1 MSQTLSRC
9 AGVQPVV
16 KIPQLKC
23 DQTIL
28 GDFGNLS
35 DFGQALGSIPSQLGN
50 IAYCVGEDLRRQI
63 EAAIDNFNKALERIW
78 KAIPSSLPDPVF
90 KDLKIPEL
98 EFEAR
103 AKNLWQEFKLFFQ
116 KKLVEI
122 VKNIPGLSFITN
134 LINIPI
140 PFLTGVRVLDVF
152 TSEGRQ
158 RIRDA
163 VGKRVDQIAKAIG
176 GAWDTIYDGKL
187 SLNAPA
193 IKLEFVLDRIFSEI
207 EKLLTNALWS
217 TLGII
222 WSLTAPIR
230 RIWNALGL
238 PTLPSFKAPNF
249 DEMFKNI
256 WDKIKDL
263 AVSTA
268 EKIKKTID
276 SILNFDLK
284 TFLQSTF
291 GSILSRIP
299 WPFGTKIKEMLKLVD
314 KEWNL
319 KSPELDFGKL
329 IAAVQKLFNRIPGL
343 IFELWL
349 SLIRPFLTAI
359 RNLLAGVAE
368 LLKYIPFTFC
378 TFLNLV
384 AAPLLGFGAGLGRLL
399 PPGVSVQTVS

>member
-35 DFGQALGSIPSQLGN
+35 DFGRAIGSVPGQLGN
-50 IAYCVGEDLRRQI
+50 IAYCVGDDLRRQI
-63 EAAIDNFNKALERIW
+63 ETAIENFNKALDRVW
-78 KAIPSSLPDPVF
+78 KTVSSTVPSPVF
-90 KDLKIPEL
+90 KDLKVPEL
-98 EFEAR
+98 ENEIKT
-103 AKNLWQEFKLFFQ
+103 KNLWQEFKLFFQ

-134 LINIPI
+134 LLNVPI
-140 PFLTGVRVLDVF
+140 PFLTGVRLFDVF
-152 TSEGRQ
+152 TEEGRKK
-158 RIRDA
+158 IRDA
-163 VGKRVDQIAKAIG
+163 VGKRTDQISKAIG
-176 GAWDTIYDGKL
+176 GPWQDVYDGKL
-187 SLNAPA
+187 SINAPE
-193 IKLEFVLDRIFSEI
+193 IKKEFVLDRIFSEI
-207 EKLLTNALWS
+207 EKLLTKVLWN

-238 PTLPSFKAPNF
+238 PSLPSFKAPNF
-249 DEMFKNI
+249 DEVYKSV
-256 WDKIKDL
+256 WDKVKDQ
-263 AVSTA
+263 AISA
-268 EKIKKTID
+268 EEKMQKTKD
-276 SILNFDLK
+276 ALLNFDLK
-284 TFLQSTF
+284 KFLQSTF

-299 WPFGTKIKEMLKLVD
+299 WPFGTKVKEMLKVVD
-314 KEWNL
+314 KDYNL
-319 KSPELDFGKL
+319 KSPEIDYAKTTSA
-329 IAAVQKLFNRIPGL
+329 IQKLFDRIPGL

-359 RNLLAGVAE
+359 RNLLAGVVE

-384 AAPLLGFGAGLGRLL
+384 AAPLLGFGAGLSRLL
-399 PPGVSVQTVS
+399 PAGVSVQTVS